1 MGTES
6 ERVLDLSGW
15 WPHRSGMTNLRPGAP
30 AASRPSTH
38 QQAVLV
44 WTAVLP
50 TLTTLQLVLG
60 RALAHLPEI
69 LRPVVVATLAVPIVV
84 YVLVPRLQR
93 VAGRLARGAASG
105 QVRNG
110 HGQADNSRG
119 RHSHMR
125 QLPPGLRWNER
136 RG

>member
-1 MGTES
+1 
-6 ERVLDLSGW
+6 
-15 WPHRSGMTNLRPGAP
+15 MTNLRPDAP
-30 AASRPSTH
+30 SVSRLSTH

-84 YVLVPRLQR
+84 YVLVPQLQR
-93 VAGRLARGAASG
+93 VAARLTQGRRHR
-105 QVRNG
+105 V
-110 HGQADNSRG
+110 G
-119 RHSHMR
+119 REEPSDQGKR
-125 QLPPGLRWNER
+125 PVLSTPT
-136 RG
+136 

>member
-1 MGTES
+1 M
-6 ERVLDLSGW
+6 
-15 WPHRSGMTNLRPGAP
+15 
-30 AASRPSTH
+30 SRLTTH

-69 LRPVVVATLAVPIVV
+69 VRPVVVATLAVPIVV

-93 VAGRLARGAASG
+93 VAARVAR
-105 QVRNG
+105 RN
-110 HGQADNSRG
+110 
-119 RHSHMR
+119 
-125 QLPPGLRWNER
+125 NEKDP
-136 RG
+136 

>member
-1 MGTES
+1 M
-6 ERVLDLSGW
+6 
-15 WPHRSGMTNLRPGAP
+15 
-30 AASRPSTH
+30 SRLSTH

-93 VAGRLARGAASG
+93 VAARLAR
-105 QVRNG
+105 RT
-110 HGQADNSRG
+110 
-119 RHSHMR
+119 
-125 QLPPGLRWNER
+125 NENAL
-136 RG
+136 